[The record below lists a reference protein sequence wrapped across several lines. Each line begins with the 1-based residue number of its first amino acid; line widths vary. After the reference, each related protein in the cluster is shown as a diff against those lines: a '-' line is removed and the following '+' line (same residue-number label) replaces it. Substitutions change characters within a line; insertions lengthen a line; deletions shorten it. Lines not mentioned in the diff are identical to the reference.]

1 VNIYE
6 QKKLLDN
13 EAQPEAYERE
23 AWLAQLNETGNDI
36 GTRIVS
42 PWL

>member
-1 VNIYE
+1 MKESGQKKDVNIYE

-23 AWLAQLNETGNDI
+23 A
-36 GTRIVS
+36 
-42 PWL
+42 